1 VLKLIFNIFVVY
13 AIWQLIRMMFAVN
26 KTQEKFHE
34 KMRDMDRDMSR
45 PEPKANSNK
54 SKDKNEGEYI
64 DYEEIK

>member
-1 VLKLIFNIFVVY
+1 MLKLIFNIFVVY

-34 KMRDMDRDMSR
+34 KMRDMDRNMSR
-45 PEPKANSNK
+45 PEPKVDSNK